1 MSQTR
6 YSCVFTNVMYKLTTN
21 FEKVRDGK
29 NKRFYKEVSSGLCDL
44 QEDRLV
50 FNSLT
55 CKGEKRLY
63 IDSIAF

>member
-1 MSQTR
+1 
-6 YSCVFTNVMYKLTTN
+6 MYKLTTN

-29 NKRFYKEVSSGLCDL
+29 NKRFYKEASSGLCDR

-55 CKGEKRLY
+55 CKGEKRFY

>member
-1 MSQTR
+1 
-6 YSCVFTNVMYKLTTN
+6 MYKLTTN

-50 FNSLT
+50 FNSLA
-55 CKGEKRLY
+55 CKGEKRFY